1 MIIALALAAYLS
13 LWPVPIEPVA
23 WQAPTAPGY
32 SGDHASNT
40 RLAQV
45 QQIALNGES
54 GPEHVAV
61 GPDGQLYT
69 GMASGHILRM
79 QPDGSAQK
87 VFSNTGGRPLGMAF
101 DAEGNLIVADA
112 LKGLLSV
119 ARDGKAT
126 VLAGVAD
133 SGPLYFPDGAVVAAN
148 GKIYLTDASQRFGA
162 AQWGGTLDAA
172 TLDILEQ
179 SSTGRVLEF
188 DPATKA
194 LRVVAKGL
202 SFANG
207 IALTADEQFLLV
219 SETGRYRIWKIAIPA
234 DQLDLAQ
241 PSPLAKVLIDNLPGY
256 PDNLMRG
263 LDGKFWVG
271 LAGPR
276 NDLDAMAGRPYLRKV
291 ILRLPRALWPVPK
304 PYGHVVA
311 FTEEGKVLADLQ
323 DPSGRSPITTGVT
336 ETPERLYIHSVDGKS
351 LEWLSANALA
361 QSSQSTSPMQAPL
374 RPADLVR

>member
-23 WQAPTAPGY
+23 WQAPAAPGY
-32 SGDHASNT
+32 SGEHAANAK
-40 RLAQV
+40 LANASK
-45 QQIALNGES
+45 IALNGEA
-54 GPEHVAV
+54 GPEHVTI

-69 GMASGHILRM
+69 GLASGHIVRM
-79 QPDGSAQK
+79 QADGSGQAL
-87 VFSNTGGRPLGMAF
+87 FSDTGGRPLGMAF
-101 DAEGNLIVADA
+101 EADGKLIVADA

-119 ARDGKAT
+119 AKDGKVT
-126 VLAGVAD
+126 VLAAASD
-133 SGPLYFPDGAVVAAN
+133 SGPLYFPDGAIVAVN

-162 AQWGGTLDAA
+162 AKWGGTLDAA

-179 SSTGRVLEF
+179 SSTGRVLEY
-188 DPATKA
+188 DPATKS

-219 SETGRYRIWKIAIPA
+219 SETGRYRIWKIAVPA

-241 PSPLAKVLIDNLPGY
+241 PTPLAKVLIDNLPGY
-256 PDNLMRG
+256 PDNLTRG
-263 LDGKFWVG
+263 LDGRFWMG

-276 NDLDAMAGRPYLRKV
+276 NDLDAMAERPYLRKV
-291 ILRLPRALWPVPK
+291 ILRLPRVLWPVPK
-304 PYGHVVA
+304 SYGHVIA

-323 DPSGRSPITTGVT
+323 DPSGNAPLTTGVT
-336 ETPERLYIHSVDGKS
+336 ETPERLYIHSVDATS
-351 LEWLSANALA
+351 LEWLPPHPALSSPAGGA
-361 QSSQSTSPMQAPL
+361 Q
-374 RPADLVR
+374 

>member
-23 WQAPTAPGY
+23 WQAPRAPGY

-40 RLAQV
+40 RLADV
-45 QQIALNGES
+45 QRIALDRES
-54 GPEHVAV
+54 GPEHVAI

-79 QPDGSAQK
+79 KPDGSAQT
-87 VFSNTGGRPLGMAF
+87 VFSDTGGRPLGMAF
-101 DAEGNLIVADA
+101 DADGNLVVADA

-119 ARDGKAT
+119 AKDGKAT

-133 SGPLYFPDGAVVAAN
+133 NGPLYFPDGAVVAAN

-162 AQWGGTLDAA
+162 AKWGGTLDAA
-172 TLDILEQ
+172 TLDVLEQ
-179 SSTGRVLEF
+179 SCTGRVLEF

-207 IALTADEQFLLV
+207 IALTTDEQYLLV

-276 NDLDAMAGRPYLRKV
+276 NDLDAMAERPYLRKA

-304 PYGHVVA
+304 SYGHVIA
-311 FTEEGKVLADLQ
+311 FTEEGKVLVDLQ
-323 DPSGRSPITTGVT
+323 DPSGHSPITTGVT
-336 ETPERLYIHSVDGKS
+336 ETPERLYIHSVDASS
-351 LEWLSANALA
+351 LEWLS
-361 QSSQSTSPMQAPL
+361 
-374 RPADLVR
+374 R